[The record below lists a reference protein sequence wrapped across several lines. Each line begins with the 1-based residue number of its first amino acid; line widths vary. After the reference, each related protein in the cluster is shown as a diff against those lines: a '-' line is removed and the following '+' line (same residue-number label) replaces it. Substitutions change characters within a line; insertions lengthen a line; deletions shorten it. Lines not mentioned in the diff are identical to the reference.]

1 MQRMQD
7 ALEEKYLT
15 VEDLERQLEQCVC
28 GASQLLVALT

>member
-7 ALEEKYLT
+7 ALEEKHLT

-28 GASQLLVALT
+28 GASQPLLAPT